1 MGTQLT
7 TIRPITD
14 MAQRFAHA
22 YVNDPEAAGNASAA
36 ARIAGYSEKTAGQK
50 GYELLRHDGV
60 RAEIERLTREALG
73 DHASAAVALLGRV
86 VRDEQAPLKIRVDAA
101 KAVLDRAGFVAPKA
115 PEPKMIGEK
124 PIEEM
129 STAELQAFI
138 RETREYIER
147 EGQLIDV
154 TPASVELA
162 PTVA

>member
-1 MGTQLT
+1 MTRTLAHSLNVQQQ
-7 TIRPITD
+7 
-14 MAQRFAHA
+14 AFAEA
-22 YVNDPEAAGNASAA
+22 YVHDPQAGGNGTASAIAAGYAA
-36 ARIAGYSEKTAGQK
+36 DCAKQTA
-50 GYELLRHDGV
+50 YRLLRHDGV
-60 RAEIERLTREALG
+60 RAEIDRLTREALG